1 MRRLGMARSRRSVAV
16 PFEEAG
22 QQVAVKVDESEGGG
36 VALADV
42 VDNIEVE
49 VTVRARFINSA
60 GL

>member
-1 MRRLGMARSRRSVAV
+1 
-16 PFEEAG
+16 
-22 QQVAVKVDESEGGG
+22 VKVDESEGGG